1 MFEQYIQNPEDPQVN
16 FDLGIWYEQRGQLA
30 AAFSF
35 YMRTAERSN
44 DNNLTKEALVRAA
57 NCLHV
62 IGDHE
67 EIVDDLVEYAKSFTD
82 VKIDIVLQGQY
93 TDYTD
98 EVARYYLELPFVNEV
113 IISCWDADKED
124 VSDPRIKFVRSSFP
138 SIAGT
143 GNRNLQI
150 VSSLA
155 GLQAATTKFS
165 VKIRSDQK
173 YSHRAMKGMYDYFLN
188 NNTRVITFHDDETKP
203 RNRILVG
210 GSFPDFPFHPKDHI
224 MWGNTEDL
232 IDVFSLPLEQHS
244 IYTRAGIQQ
253 KDYWKYYKYFVRT
266 ESYIGAFYCA
276 NFDERIRIF
285 LLKPEDYLYDG
296 AKCHDEA
303 IGVSDWLTPK
313 VFKSFPK
320 ELNELE
326 WPKYGWTEYPFQR
339 QRDQFGE
346 RWDEDNV

>member
-1 MFEQYIQNPEDPQVN
+1 MLEQYVENPEDPRNN
-16 FDLGIWYEQRGQLA
+16 FDLGLWYEQKGQLA

-35 YMRTAERSN
+35 YMRTAERS
-44 DNNLTKEALVRAA
+44 DDDDLTYQALLRAA
-57 NCLHV
+57 GCIH
-62 IGDHE
+62 ISGDHQK
-67 EIVDDLVEYAKSFTD
+67 IVEDLVEYAKS
-82 VKIDIVLQGQY
+82 VKKELIDIVLQGQY

-98 EVARYYLELPFVNEV
+98 ELAKHYLELPFVSQV
-113 IISCWDADKED
+113 IISCWETDKES
-124 VSDPRIKFVRSSFP
+124 VSNPGVKFVRSKFP
-138 SIAGT
+138 EIVGS

-150 VSSLA
+150 VSSLT
-155 GLQAATTKFS
+155 GLRVVDTKFS

-173 YSHRAMKGMYDYFLN
+173 YSHQAMTRMFDHYFN
-188 NNTRVITFHDDETKP
+188 NKQRVVTFQDDETKP
-203 RNRILVG
+203 RNRIFVG
-210 GSFPDFPFHPKDHI
+210 GSFPEFPFHPKDHI

-253 KDYWKYYKYFVRT
+253 KDYWKYYRYFIRT

-303 IGVSDWLTPK
+303 IGVSEWLTPK

-320 ELNELE
+320 EMNELE

-346 RWDEDNV
+346 RWDEDGV

>member
-1 MFEQYIQNPEDPQVN
+1 MLEKYVENPEDPRIN
-16 FDLGIWYEQRGQLA
+16 FDLGIWYEQKGQLA

-35 YMRTAERSN
+35 YLRCAERSIN
-44 DNNLTKEALVRAA
+44 DDLTYQALLRAA
-57 NCLHV
+57 GCVH
-62 IGDHE
+62 IGGDHP
-67 EIVDDLVEYAKSFTD
+67 EIVEDLVEHAKST
-82 VKIDIVLQGQY
+82 KKELIDIVLQGQY
-93 TDYTD
+93 TNYTD
-98 EVARYYLELPFVNEV
+98 VVANYYLELPFVNQV
-113 IISCWDADKED
+113 IISCWETDKEE
-124 VSDPRIKFVRSSFP
+124 VKDPKIKFVRSKFP
-138 SIAGT
+138 DIVGT

-150 VSSLA
+150 ISSLA
-155 GLQAATTKFS
+155 GLKVVDTKFS

-173 YSHRAMKGMYDYFLN
+173 YSHQAITRMYEHFFRN
-188 NNTRVITFHDDETKP
+188 KERVITFQDDETKP
-203 RNRILVG
+203 RNRIFVG
-210 GSFPDFPFHPKDHI
+210 GSFPEFPFHPKDHI

-285 LLKPEDYLYDG
+285 LLEPKDYLYDES
-296 AKCHDEA
+296 KCRDETMS
-303 IGVSDWLTPK
+303 VSDWLTPK

-320 ELNELE
+320 EMNELE
-326 WPKYGWTEYPFQR
+326 WPKYGWTEYPFQQ

-346 RWDEDNV
+346 RWDEDGV

>member
-1 MFEQYIQNPEDPQVN
+1 MLERYIQNPEDPQIN
-16 FDLGIWYEQRGQLA
+16 FDLGGWYEQRGQLA

-35 YMRTAERSN
+35 YMRAAERSE
-44 DNNLTKEALVRAA
+44 DDKLTELALLCAA
-57 NCLHV
+57 GCIHV
-62 IGDHE
+62 SGDHPK
-67 EIVDDLVEYAKSFTD
+67 IVEDIVNHSKTLRGED
-82 VKIDIVLQGQY
+82 IDIVLQGQY

-98 EVARYYLELPFVNEV
+98 EIAEHYLELPFVKNV
-113 IISCWDADKED
+113 IISCWVQDKDDREH
-124 VSDPRIKFVRSSFP
+124 SRIKYVRSKFP
-138 SIAGT
+138 EVVGS

-150 VSSLA
+150 ISSLA
-155 GLQAATTKFS
+155 GLKSVTTRFS

-173 YSHRAMKGMYDYFLN
+173 YSHESMTGMFHHYFKN
-188 NNTRVITFHDDETKP
+188 KQRVIAFHDNETKP
-203 RNRILVG
+203 KNRIFVG
-210 GSFPDFPFHPKDHI
+210 GSFPEFPFHPKDHI

-253 KDYWKYYKYFVRT
+253 KDYWKYYKYFIRT

-285 LLKPEDYLYDG
+285 LLKPEDYLYDD
-296 AKCHDEA
+296 AKCHNEA
-303 IGVSDWLTPK
+303 IGVSQWLTPK

-320 ELNELE
+320 ELNQLE
-326 WPKYGWTEYPFQR
+326 WPKYNWTEYPFQR

-346 RWDEDNV
+346 RWDEDEV